1 MTLAVPAHGAFR
13 LAWLFGLILFLAGL
27 VSTDL
32 AEAKPRKG
40 RAVAAQK
47 AGAVKKS
54 QVVARKPKRKPVGVA
69 KRGSRDK
76 KTVVARARRSA
87 PVASVVRAPA
97 LPLSQQLTAN
107 VAYVM
112 DQETGEVVFGKNA
125 EAVQPIAS
133 LTKLMSGMV
142 IADADLPMDEK
153 IVITD
158 EDVDRLKFSSSRLRV
173 GTELTRA
180 QALHL
185 SLMSSENR
193 ATHALARTYPGGESA
208 FVSAMNV
215 KARQLGMHHTRY
227 VEPTG
232 LSSSNRSSARDL
244 ALLTAAAYDEPLLR
258 RYSTSPGYRLGSLQY
273 VNSNGLVRAGEWDI
287 GLQKTGYIREA
298 GYTLLMQ
305 AELAGRKLILVFL
318 DSASK
323 VSRLKDAERMGAWLK
338 NHPEASAA
346 KRGQSPG

>member
-1 MTLAVPAHGAFR
+1 MTHAVPAPGTSR
-13 LAWLFGLILFLAGL
+13 YAWLLLVILFLAG
-27 VSTDL
+27 TFAAGTAD
-32 AEAKPRKG
+32 AKPRKT
-40 RAVAAQK
+40 RTVAAK
-47 AGAVKKS
+47 AKAAPAKKKAVVSAKRSSSKKS
-54 QVVARKPKRKPVGVA
+54 VVVKARP
-69 KRGSRDK
+69 
-76 KTVVARARRSA
+76 A
-87 PVASVVRAPA
+87 PIDPDAP
-97 LPLSQQLTAN
+97 LRLTAS

-112 DQETGEVVFGKNA
+112 DQDTGEVVFGKNA
-125 EAVQPIAS
+125 GAVQPIAS

-142 IADADLPMDEK
+142 IAEAKLPMDEK
-153 IVITD
+153 ITITE

-185 SLMSSENR
+185 ALMSSENR

-215 KARQLGMHHTRY
+215 KAQQLGMDRTRY

-232 LSSSNRSSARDL
+232 LSSNNRSTARDL
-244 ALLTAAAYDEPLLR
+244 ALLTAAAYEQPLLR
-258 RYSTSPGYRLGSLQY
+258 RYTTSPGYRLATDNGSLQY
-273 VNSNGLVRAGEWDI
+273 VNSNGLVRGGQWDI

-305 AELAGRKLILVFL
+305 AELAGRNLIMVFL

-323 VSRLKDAERMGAWLK
+323 VARLKDAERMRAWLK
-338 NHPEASAA
+338 RHPELTAG
-346 KRGQSPG
+346 KKEHTPG

>member
-1 MTLAVPAHGAFR
+1 MTLAVPAHGAAR
-13 LAWLFGLILFLAGL
+13 LGWLLSVMVFLAGL
-27 VSTDL
+27 FTTGL
-32 AEAKPRKG
+32 ADAKPRKA
-40 RAVAAQK
+40 RTVASQK
-47 AGAVKKS
+47 AATVKKS
-54 QVVARKPKRKPVGVA
+54 QVAARKSSREPVAVA
-69 KRGSRDK
+69 KRSSSRS
-76 KTVVARARRSA
+76 KTVVAKARRAA
-87 PVASVVRAPA
+87 PVLLAPA
-97 LPLSQQLTAN
+97 LPLSEQLTAN

-153 IVITD
+153 IVITED
-158 EDVDRLKFSSSRLRV
+158 DVDRMKFSSSRLRV

-215 KARQLGMHHTRY
+215 KAKQLGMHHTRY

-244 ALLTAAAYDEPLLR
+244 ALLTAAAYDQPLLR

-305 AELAGRKLILVFL
+305 AELAGRKLIMVFL

-338 NHPEASAA
+338 SHPEATTA
-346 KRGQSPG
+346 KKDHSPG